1 MGRAEK
7 AKAPHRRPVD
17 ASAAP
22 SRGQRKRALKKAS
35 LLKKIGVAKRVQQE
49 MPQEQLQVGVR

>member
-1 MGRAEK
+1 MGRADK
-7 AKAPHRRPVD
+7 TKAPHRRPVD

-35 LLKKIGVAKRVQQE
+35 LLKKIGVAKRVRQE
-49 MPQEQLQVGVR
+49 TPQKQPQVRVH